1 MYNTHYKCSHNL
13 PLIVVINP
21 KQVDFKNAN
30 SNSNPNAMKNDSVM
44 VFLKPLGGLWPKEG
58 T

>member
-30 SNSNPNAMKNDSVM
+30 SNSNSNPNAMKNDCVM
-44 VFLKPLGGLWPKEG
+44 VFLKPLGGL
-58 T
+58 